1 MTTQTS
7 PTTIEAAPVEGR
19 GRRRSVL
26 AGISLV
32 LACLAILVATV
43 AVWSHQVAFNTE
55 RFTSLASSALD
66 DPEVIDPL
74 AARISSQVVTALDVQ
89 SRLEG
94 VLPDRVTAI
103 AGPVTLALQDGLTR
117 RLEAARS
124 HAERL
129 ENVLPDRVTAIAGP
143 VTLAL
148 QDGLTRRLQTLLAE
162 PRMQQAL
169 SRTLAFAHER
179 VMNLLRGQAPAVT
192 DEDGQVVV
200 EVYPALLVAL
210 HELQAAGI
218 IGADVQLPD
227 PATSEPPGV
236 IRGVLENRL
245 GVTLPADFGTI
256 PIMSVEQ
263 LQTAQTVVKA
273 FDIVV
278 IVLIVLAVVLSVLAI
293 WLADRRPRMVVFL
306 AIGTVIAFLLAR
318 LFTNAATDV
327 LTTTIA
333 AEGLRGAVRSIL
345 DATLADF
352 RGWALLILIALGIV
366 AVAAWFW
373 SRPASARRVS
383 LPDFRTERA
392 IERVGL
398 ALIALVVLWVAVGLE
413 VAILAAVLII
423 VLELILQSRAEAA
436 PPTSP
441 T

>member
-1 MTTQTS
+1 MTSETS
-7 PTTIEAAPVEGR
+7 STEVEPASVQRR

-26 AGISLV
+26 AGIALV

-43 AVWSHQVAFNTE
+43 AVWSHQVAFNTD
-55 RFTSLASSALD
+55 RFTTLASTALD

-74 AARISSQVVTALDVQ
+74 AARMSAQVVQALDVQ
-89 SRLEG
+89 S
-94 VLPDRVTAI
+94 
-103 AGPVTLALQDGLTR
+103 
-117 RLEAARS
+117 
-124 HAERL
+124 RL

-148 QDGLTRRLQTLLAE
+148 QDGLTRRLETLLAE

-169 SRTLAFAHER
+169 TRTLSFAHER
-179 VMNLLRGQAPAVT
+179 TMNLLRDRAPAVT
-192 DEDGQVVV
+192 DLDGQVVV

-210 HELQAAGI
+210 QELQTAGI

-236 IRGVLENRL
+236 IRGILENRL

-273 FDIVV
+273 FDIIV
-278 IVLIVLAVVLSVLAI
+278 IVLIVLAVALSVLAI
-293 WLADRRPRMVVFL
+293 WLAARRPRMVVFL

-318 LFTNAATDV
+318 LLTNAATDA
-327 LTTTIA
+327 LTTAIA

-366 AVAAWFW
+366 AIAAWYW
-373 SRPASARRVS
+373 SRPAAARRLS
-383 LPDFRTERA
+383 LPEFRTERG
-392 IERVGL
+392 IERIGL

-413 VAILAAVLII
+413 VAILAAVLI
-423 VLELILQSRAEAA
+423 VALELILQSRAEGSTAV
-436 PPTSP
+436 
-441 T
+441 

>member
-66 DPEVIDPL
+66 DPEVIGPL

-117 RLEAARS
+117 RLE
-124 HAERL
+124 
-129 ENVLPDRVTAIAGP
+129 
-143 VTLAL
+143 
-148 QDGLTRRLQTLLAE
+148 TLLAE

-179 VMNLLRGQAPAVT
+179 VMNLLRGQAQAVT
-192 DEDGQVVV
+192 DLNGQVVI

>member
-1 MTTQTS
+1 VTTETS
-7 PTTIEAAPVEGR
+7 PTAVEPAPVQGH
-19 GRRRSVL
+19 GRRRGVL

-32 LACLAILVATV
+32 LACLTILLATV
-43 AVWSHQVAFNTE
+43 AVWSHQVAFSTD
-55 RFTSLASSALD
+55 RFTALASNALD

-74 AARISSQVVTALDVQ
+74 AARISAQVVTALDVQ

-94 VLPDRVTAI
+94 LLPDRVARI
-103 AGPVTLALQDGLTR
+103 AGPITLALQDGLTR
-117 RLEAARS
+117 RLE
-124 HAERL
+124 
-129 ENVLPDRVTAIAGP
+129 
-143 VTLAL
+143 
-148 QDGLTRRLQTLLAE
+148 TLLAQ

-169 SRTLAFAHER
+169 TRTLAFAHER
-179 VMNLLRGQAPAVT
+179 VMNLLRDRSPAVT
-192 DEDGQVVV
+192 DLDGQVVI
-200 EVYPALLVAL
+200 EVYPALLLAL
-210 HELQAAGI
+210 QELQTAGI

-236 IRGVLENRL
+236 IRGILENRL

-273 FDIVV
+273 FDIIV
-278 IVLIVLAVVLSVLAI
+278 IVLIVLAVAFSVLAI
-293 WLADRRPRMVVFL
+293 WLAARRPRMVVFL

-318 LFTNAATDV
+318 LFTNAATDA

-366 AVAAWFW
+366 AVAAWIW
-373 SRPASARRVS
+373 SRPPEARRVS
-383 LPDFRTERA
+383 LPEFRTERG
-392 IERVGL
+392 IERIGL

-413 VAILAAVLII
+413 VAILAAVLI
-423 VLELILQSRAEAA
+423 VALELILQSRAGHSAS
-436 PPTSP
+436 T
-441 T
+441 

>member
-1 MTTQTS
+1 MTTATS
-7 PTTIEAAPVEGR
+7 PTTVEPTAAPVR
-19 GRRRSVL
+19 RRRSVL

-32 LACLAILVATV
+32 LACLAILLATV
-43 AVWSHQVAFNTE
+43 AVWSHQVALNTE
-55 RFTSLASSALD
+55 RFTALAGNALD

-74 AARISSQVVTALDVQ
+74 SARISAQVVDALDVQ
-89 SRLEG
+89 SRLAN

-117 RLEAARS
+117 RLE
-124 HAERL
+124 
-129 ENVLPDRVTAIAGP
+129 
-143 VTLAL
+143 
-148 QDGLTRRLQTLLAE
+148 TLLAE

-169 SRTLAFAHER
+169 TRTLAFAHER
-179 VMNLLRGQAPAVT
+179 VMNLMRDQAQAVT
-192 DEDGQVVV
+192 NLEGQVVI

-210 HELQAAGI
+210 QELQAAGI

-278 IVLIVLAVVLSVLAI
+278 IVLIVLAVALSVLAI
-293 WLADRRPRMVVFL
+293 WLAARRPRMIVFL
-306 AIGTVIAFLLAR
+306 AIGTIIAFLLAR
-318 LFTNAATDV
+318 LFTNAATDA
-327 LTTTIA
+327 LTTAIA

-373 SRPASARRVS
+373 SRPATARRVS
-383 LPDFRTERA
+383 LPEFRTERA

-423 VLELILQSRAEAA
+423 VLELILQSRAEPAA
-436 PPTSP
+436 T
-441 T
+441 

>member
-1 MTTQTS
+1 MTTATS
-7 PTTIEAAPVEGR
+7 PTNEAAPVR
-19 GRRRSVL
+19 VRRRRSVL

-43 AVWSHQVAFNTE
+43 ALWSHQVAFNTE
-55 RFTSLASSALD
+55 RFTALAGNALD

-74 AARISSQVVTALDVQ
+74 SARISAQVVQALDVQ
-89 SRLEG
+89 TRLAN

-117 RLEAARS
+117 RLE
-124 HAERL
+124 
-129 ENVLPDRVTAIAGP
+129 
-143 VTLAL
+143 
-148 QDGLTRRLQTLLAE
+148 TLLAE

-169 SRTLAFAHER
+169 TRTLAFAHER
-179 VMNLLRGQAPAVT
+179 VMNLLRDQAQAVT
-192 DEDGQVVV
+192 DLNGQVVI

-210 HELQAAGI
+210 QELQTAGI

-227 PATSEPPGV
+227 PATAEPPGV

-278 IVLIVLAVVLSVLAI
+278 IVLIVLAVALSVLAI
-293 WLADRRPRMVVFL
+293 WLAARRPRMVVFL
-306 AIGTVIAFLLAR
+306 AIGTIIAFLLAR
-318 LFTNAATDV
+318 LFTNAATDA
-327 LTTTIA
+327 LTTAIA

-366 AVAAWFW
+366 AIAAWFW
-373 SRPASARRVS
+373 SRPASERRVS
-383 LPDFRTERA
+383 LPEFRTERA
-392 IERVGL
+392 IERIGL

-413 VAILAAVLII
+413 VALLAAVLF
-423 VLELILQSRAEAA
+423 VALELVIQSRSEPAS
-436 PPTSP
+436 T
-441 T
+441 

>member
-1 MTTQTS
+1 MTTDTS
-7 PTTIEAAPVEGR
+7 PAIEPAPVR
-19 GRRRSVL
+19 VRRRRSVL

-32 LACLAILVATV
+32 LACLAILVASV
-43 AVWSHQVAFNTE
+43 AVWSHQVAFNTQ
-55 RFTSLASSALD
+55 RFTALASNALD

-74 AARISSQVVTALDVQ
+74 SARISAQVVEALDVQ
-89 SRLEG
+89 S
-94 VLPDRVTAI
+94 
-103 AGPVTLALQDGLTR
+103 
-117 RLEAARS
+117 
-124 HAERL
+124 RL

-148 QDGLTRRLQTLLAE
+148 QDGLTRRLETLLAE

-169 SRTLAFAHER
+169 TRTLSFAHER
-179 VMNLLRGQAPAVT
+179 VMNLLRGQAQAVT
-192 DEDGQVVV
+192 DLDGQVVI

-210 HELQAAGI
+210 QELQTAGI
-218 IGADVQLPD
+218 IGADVRLPD

-236 IRGVLENRL
+236 IRGILENRL

-278 IVLIVLAVVLSVLAI
+278 IVLIVLAVALSVLAI
-293 WLADRRPRMVVFL
+293 WLAARRPRMIVFL

-318 LFTNAATDV
+318 LLTNAATDA
-327 LTTTIA
+327 LTTAIA

-352 RGWALLILIALGIV
+352 RGWALLILIALAIV
-366 AVAAWFW
+366 AVAAWYW
-373 SRPASARRVS
+373 SRPPTARRVS
-383 LPDFRTERA
+383 LPEFRTERA
-392 IERVGL
+392 IERIGL

-413 VAILAAVLII
+413 VALLAAVLF
-423 VLELILQSRAEAA
+423 VALELIIQSRSEPAS
-436 PPTSP
+436 T
-441 T
+441 